1 MFHTADPEDI
11 IKGHITDVYFERSLT
26 ILKAKGIN
34 PVVKAEFIARSIPA
48 NWPWAVFAIAASC
61 LLSPF
66 LFFLIP
72 AYYLLSTTY

>member
-48 NWPWAVFAIAASC
+48 NWPWAVFAIAACC
-61 LLSPF
+61 LLSAFNF
-66 LFFLIP
+66 LFP